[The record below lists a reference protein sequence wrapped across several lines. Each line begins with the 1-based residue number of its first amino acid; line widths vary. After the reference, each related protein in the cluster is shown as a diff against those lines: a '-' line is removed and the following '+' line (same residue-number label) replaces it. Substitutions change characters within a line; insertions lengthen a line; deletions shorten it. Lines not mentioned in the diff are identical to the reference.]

1 MGFSSAADLPALDHD
16 VVLVGDAVDLNRAK
30 RELLEAQKPLR
41 WYSRHAN
48 SRIGSPQLGCRTM
61 LPDFPFRLQPVIHV
75 VSVHAA
81 ALFKEFIGALGD
93 PPVQIVRG

>member
-1 MGFSSAADLPALDHD
+1 MPRFNHKAIWAM
-16 VVLVGDAVDLNRAK
+16 VVLQQVLGFV
-30 RELLEAQKPLR
+30 
-41 WYSRHAN
+41 WYSPPPWRPGRN
-48 SRIGSPQLGCRTM
+48 SRQLGCRTM